1 MTYKRQGQSKT
12 IIDQSHDLGM
22 AAAPRLQKDEE
33 GKNKHEFPAAAAV
46 SSYMNEMVNARDLQ
60 EVIETQNGM

>member
-1 MTYKRQGQSKT
+1 
-12 IIDQSHDLGM
+12 M